1 MRLAVALFVA
11 VAAAVLTIWWW
22 LGLPIAMPPSP
33 LEPGEK
39 LYCVSYAPFRGDQS
53 PLEETTRV
61 AAAQIEDDLARLAKL
76 TDCVRTYAVD
86 LGIDQVPEIARRHG
100 LKVMLG
106 LWVHRQPA
114 KTAREV
120 ETAVALAQRYPDVV
134 RSIVVGNET
143 LLRGELSP
151 EALASIIRGVKAQV
165 SVPVTYADV
174 WEFWLRAREVYDAVD
189 FVTIHILPY
198 WEDFPIPADA
208 AAAHVAAIRRRVAEA
223 YPGKEI
229 MIGEVGWPSAGRM
242 REGALPSPATQARVI
257 HEILEVAKREKF
269 HVNLIEAF
277 DQPWKENQEGT
288 VGGHWGFLDGATRRF
303 KFHWGEAVSNHPDW
317 AWRAGQGI
325 ALAALVFAA
334 AFSARRRKPNP
345 GRPDA
350 VAWSA
355 VAIIALASGALIG
368 WAIENVPIES
378 LGLGGWLRS
387 LAMTG
392 LAAAAPVACG
402 AGVMRQTTIPA
413 FRRVAGGPLARPAD
427 PLVFGLGVL
436 LAALMVI
443 AVQVTL
449 GLVFD
454 PRYKDF
460 PFAPL
465 TAAAVPF
472 LVLSLTVGRPAGRRA
487 TAETIAGAVLAAS
500 AVYIVLNESFANW
513 QAVWLAFACGL
524 IAITLFRSRDAQS

>member
-1 MRLAVALFVA
+1 MRLAVAFFAA
-11 VAAAVLTIWWW
+11 VAAAVLSIWWW
-22 LGLPIAMPPSP
+22 LGRPIAMPPSP
-33 LEPGEK
+33 LDPGEK
-39 LYCVSYAPFRGDQS
+39 LYCVSYAPFRGNQS
-53 PLEETTRV
+53 PLEETTHV
-61 AAAQIEDDLARLAKL
+61 EAAQIDDDLARLAQL
-76 TDCVRTYAVD
+76 TDCVRTYSLD
-86 LGIDQVPEIARRHG
+86 RGIDQVPEIARRHG

-106 LWVHRQPA
+106 LWIHRQAA

-120 ETAVALAQRYPDVV
+120 ETAVALAKRYPDVI

-151 EALASIIRGVKAQV
+151 EALASVIRSVKAQV

-198 WEDFPIPADA
+198 WEDFPLPADA

-242 REGALPSPATQARVI
+242 REEALPSPATQARVI
-257 HEILEVAKREKF
+257 HEILQVAKREKF

-317 AWRAGQGI
+317 ALRAGQGI
-325 ALAALVFAA
+325 ALSALIFAA
-334 AFSARRRKPNP
+334 GFGVRGHKPY
-345 GRPDA
+345 PDRSDP

-368 WAIENVPIES
+368 WAIENLPIES
-378 LGLGGWLRS
+378 LGLGGWLRL
-387 LAMTG
+387 LALTG
-392 LAAAAPVACG
+392 LAAAAPVACA
-402 AGVMRQTTIPA
+402 AGVMRQTSIPP

-443 AVQVTL
+443 AVQVAL

-472 LVLSLTVGRPAGRRA
+472 LVLSLTVARPAGRRG
-487 TAETIAGAVLAAS
+487 TAETIAAAVLAAS
-500 AVYIVLNESFANW
+500 AVYIVLNEGFANW
-513 QAVWLAFACGL
+513 QAAWLGFACAL
-524 IAITLFRSRDAQS
+524 IAVTLFRSRDAQS